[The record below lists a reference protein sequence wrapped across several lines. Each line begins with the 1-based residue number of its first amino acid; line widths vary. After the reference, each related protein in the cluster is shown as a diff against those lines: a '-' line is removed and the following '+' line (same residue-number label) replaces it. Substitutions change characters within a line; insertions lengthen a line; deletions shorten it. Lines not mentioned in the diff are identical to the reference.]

1 MSYWQVAAGS
11 LGRDYSQEFLKYG
24 IAFVGGP
31 QQIESMDKVSLGD
44 TVVLKVG
51 KSKIR
56 AAGTIVSRDGI
67 FKGNISTAGAE
78 NKDWLLDFD
87 GWNLP
92 GYCYVDWHTPPDP
105 IAVEGLTR
113 YTIAKINEEPIKKK
127 ADEIITK
134 YPVSHIESEP
144 PNVENLADDEMLR
157 HLITKGLRTSIADDL
172 INTLIRIRLLAQYY
186 YDECKWEDVREH
198 ETRSFLIIPLLLSLG
213 WSEQQLKIE
222 LSIVGEGKIDIA
234 GFKSVYRRNAD
245 GDTND
250 SDCVLIIES
259 KGFSQ
264 GLDFAHKQ
272 GKAYATQFPSCQV
285 VITSNGY
292 CYKAYTRNK
301 AGDDFSDAPSAYLN
315 LLRAKKNYPRDPSID
330 GGLKLLDYII
340 PHSW

>member
-11 LGRDYSQEFLKYG
+11 AGRDYSQEFLKYG
-24 IAFVGGP
+24 IAFVGGK
-31 QQIESMDKVSLGD
+31 QQIETMDKVSPGD
-44 TVVLKVG
+44 IVVLKVG

-56 AAGTIVSRDGI
+56 AAGSVVTRTSVY
-67 FKGNISTAGAE
+67 KGDARAE

-92 GYCYVDWHTPPDP
+92 GYCYVDWHIPAVP
-105 IAVEGLTR
+105 IDVAGLTR
-113 YTIAKINEEPIKKK
+113 YTIAKINEDPIKTK
-127 ADEIITK
+127 ADELISK
-134 YPVSHIESEP
+134 YPVSPVEAEP
-144 PNVENLADDEMLR
+144 ANVEKLEDAEMLK
-157 HLITKGLRTSIADDL
+157 HLIKGGLRTSNADDL
-172 INTLIRIRLLAQYY
+172 INTLGRIRLLAQYY

-222 LSIVGEGKIDIA
+222 LSIEGEGKIDIA
-234 GFKSVYRRNAD
+234 GFRSVYRRDDNDNA
-245 GDTND
+245 ND